1 MKKILLLSAA
11 VLSIIAVASC
21 AKEETGPESFRTII
35 NASLAST
42 KTALGDKEGASWP
55 NYWKTGDKISVN
67 GVASEAL
74 AAEYDGK
81 ASASFSFESLVET
94 PYCAVYPA
102 SALESYSDGS
112 ATVILPAVQEY
123 VAGSYDP
130 SAFIMGGK
138 STEASSVVL
147 SPCVSIVHISL
158 SGTESISKVKLTGP
172 AGSVL
177 SGTFTTN
184 FSTYTPQ
191 QSVSNEVEMVPENPV
206 ALPAEFFI
214 CVPAGLSGSLKV
226 EAFDNEG
233 GSMTKNAT
241 VKSPLAAGQMYS
253 PSTIPYTASYDIA
266 ISAECITSSTAVICW
281 DNSPAAAYTI
291 GVYSDAACSAL
302 VDSYAVEAGSSCW
315 ADKSPRF
322 CISGLAANTT
332 YYVKVTNAT
341 RSVDSNILSVKTS
354 EFEIVQV
361 SSTPADEGDVIL
373 AEDFSELRWD
383 CDMIGNGAGWFP
395 TSEAQTSFGTV
406 EVGSWQAAATSNE
419 KQLSSQTNALVYSR
433 LMNWAQGAYKNMYI
447 HPGYLK
453 LVGSKNVTHLVTPA
467 LNNIPDGLTATL
479 KVEVTASRYYSE
491 SNGAFATDKAIV
503 AVQTGNEIGEL
514 IADATNKLDLS
525 SNIASFSL
533 KDEVAWNT
541 YTVTVSN
548 VVKGNRLAF
557 GADKSVSGNDARMNI
572 SDIKVTVVEL
582 LAPGELSL
590 SLKEVSSSTASF
602 TWTHVG
608 SDAAY
613 DISKAYLAAIYSDS
627 DCLNLVASYEI
638 PAESGCWDNKQPS
651 FVFSGLAP
659 STNYW
664 VKVTDTTEDVDS
676 EVVSCTTSAFTVVD
690 ATTVSN
696 AGVGDVILAEDFS
709 EIGWG
714 SEELTTSAGFYPT
727 SKRLYVPSGAYTTDD
742 GAFSKYNGQTGRVY
756 GDTKVESDKRLFNWG
771 FFGNSNVFAY
781 AGYVRVGAATS
792 GTNTHIVSP
801 ALSGIPAG
809 KKATIDVTVT
819 SGQYANNANDVAVFV
834 EKASDM
840 SLILA
845 PDQKDNSNFSGRGGK
860 YDGATLSKGYALNA
874 KTRAWTTSTVRIPN
888 VTNDTRLLF
897 GSYENIDTK
906 NRFFLNDV
914 VVRIVELKDP
924 GTVDIEVDIQD
935 FNTFKA
941 FLEACE
947 PGKAVKGNVVA
958 DITLTS
964 EQLAEIDALY
974 PVADFDGILNGND
987 HTITGLT
994 KPLFNDF
1001 RGTAS
1006 NLTLNSTLNIT
1017 DAQDKVGIF
1026 AKSAIDATL
1035 TGCVS
1040 TGSITHASLTSV
1052 DGDLII
1058 GGLIGSISGSTL
1070 TACHNLANVTNT
1082 TTATEHVRMGGLI
1095 GVADGANTLT
1105 GTSAEYNYNK
1115 SVILENS
1122 ASTSVAVGGIC
1133 GYTFG
1138 APSDFAYAQNQ
1149 IPDGDDVDDIVI
1161 QDNTRDKVYVGGII
1175 GMSATTSSFDYASNV
1190 DADVVFQDLTMSATG
1205 QVFAGGIIGGW
1216 SASGD
1221 QIITG
1226 CSNSGYIYTKKH
1238 ADSDN
1243 YYDDISVGD
1252 TPTPLWSC
1260 FGGIAGMGSGTSEGL
1275 NGGVATISGKT
1286 FKNCSMSGRI
1296 QIYCKVRCCIGG
1308 VIAYTEN
1315 DPVGCVCTN
1324 NIRLYKKGGIGT
1336 TGSGSS
1342 QNYHRQI
1349 VGGVVGYFNGSSATN
1364 LKYDGTILTQSSSP
1378 YAYTSGIIGYL
1389 NTSAIELNNCRIGGS
1404 TRAAGT
1410 GGGRSAV
1417 MCHNNT
1423 NKVSVTFTNCL
1434 IKKGTIS
1441 YATGSKVTFNADSDI
1456 TAAQCMGASDTNY
1469 TIVGDVLPTV
1479 ASSI

>member
-1 MKKILLLSAA
+1 MIKMYCLMKKILLLSAA
-11 VLSIIAVASC
+11 VLSIIAAASC

-67 GVASEAL
+67 GVSSEAL
-74 AAEYDGK
+74 ASEFDGK

-206 ALPAEFFI
+206 ALPADFFI
-214 CVPAGLSGSLKV
+214 CVPSGLSGSLTV

-332 YYVKVTNAT
+332 YYVKVTNTA
-341 RSVDSNILSVKTS
+341 RSVDSNVLPVKT
-354 EFEIVQV
+354 EAFEIVQV

-406 EVGSWQAAATSNE
+406 EVGSWQAAATANE

-433 LMNWAQGAYKNMYI
+433 LMNWAQGANKNMYI

-491 SNGAFATDKAIV
+491 SNGTFATDKAIV

-602 TWTHVG
+602 TWTHIG

-714 SEELTTSAGFYPT
+714 AEELTTSAGFYPT
-727 SKRLYVPSGAYTTDD
+727 SKRLDAPSGAYTTDD
-742 GAFSKYNGQTGRVY
+742 GAFSKYNGQAGRVY
-756 GDTKVESDKRLFNWG
+756 GDTKVESGKRLYNWG

-781 AGYVRVGAATS
+781 AGYVRVGAASS
-792 GTNTHIVSP
+792 GANTHIVSP

-819 SGQYANNANDVAVFV
+819 AGQYATNANDVAVFV

-840 SLILA
+840 SLVLA
-845 PDQKDNSNFSGRGGK
+845 PDEKDNSDFSSKGGK
-860 YDGATLSKGYALNA
+860 YLGASLSKTSAYPLNA
-874 KTRAWTTSTVRIPN
+874 TTRAWTTSTVRIPN

-914 VVRIVELKDP
+914 VVKIVELKDQDA
-924 GTVDIEVDIQD
+924 VDIEVNIQD
-935 FNTFKA
+935 FESFKA
-941 FLEACE
+941 FLTAWE
-947 PGKAVKGNVVA
+947 PGKAVRGNVVA

-1006 NLTLNSTLNIT
+1006 KLTLNSTLNIT
-1017 DAQDKVGIF
+1017 DAQDIVGIF
-1026 AKSAIDATL
+1026 AKSASNATL
-1035 TGCVS
+1035 SECVS
-1040 TGSITHASLTSV
+1040 KGSITHASSTSV
-1052 DGDLII
+1052 DGELII
-1058 GGLIGSISGSTL
+1058 GGLIGSISESTL
-1070 TACHNLANVTNT
+1070 ITCQNQASISNT
-1082 TTATEHVRMGGLI
+1082 TTATEYVRMGGLV
-1095 GVADGANTLT
+1095 GFADGANTLS
-1105 GTSAEYNYNK
+1105 GDADNYN
-1115 SVILENS
+1115 SNAGTLLENS
-1122 ASTSVAVGGIC
+1122 ESSYIAVGGIC
-1133 GYTFG
+1133 ALANDSST
-1138 APSDFAYAQNQ
+1138 SLDYARNLE
-1149 IPDGDDVDDIVI
+1149 DGDITI
-1161 QDNTRDKVYVGGII
+1161 SGGTRYYTYVGGVLACNS
-1175 GMSATTSSFDYASNV
+1175 SAPSFSYTKNAGDITFSE
-1190 DADVVFQDLTMSATG
+1190 LTVSQA
-1205 QVFAGGIIGGW
+1205 VYAGGIHGGFLANG
-1216 SASGD
+1216 SHT
-1221 QIITG
+1221 ITG
-1226 CSNSGYIYTKKH
+1226 CENTGDINCPNLGGNGGNMAASAK
-1238 ADSDN
+1238 
-1243 YYDDISVGD
+1243 ISVVTYIGGISAVAGD
-1252 TPTPLWSC
+1252 GAARTSKVFNNCVNRGNITVYNQLWTRLGGC
-1260 FGGIAGMGSGTSEGL
+1260 FGYGNKNPSGCENHGKIVYYLKDVKTHKQ
-1275 NGGVATISGKT
+1275 NGA
-1286 FKNCSMSGRI
+1286 
-1296 QIYCKVRCCIGG
+1296 IGG
-1308 VIAYTEN
+1308 VIGYINIASVSNLTNTGGVQSTGSSPNCYT
-1315 DPVGCVCTN
+1315 
-1324 NIRLYKKGGIGT
+1324 GGIVGQEGGNMDT
-1336 TGSGSS
+1336 MTDCYVGKSGVNIVGAGSGSFGDTGAGLFVAS
-1342 QNYHRQI
+1342 KTAKAWTFTGCKVINGTKCQGTVITDENMADA
-1349 VGGVVGYFNGSSATN
+1349 VVGRKHATSITDPPT
-1364 LKYDGTILTQSSSP
+1364 L
-1378 YAYTSGIIGYL
+1378 
-1389 NTSAIELNNCRIGGS
+1389 
-1404 TRAAGT
+1404 
-1410 GGGRSAV
+1410 V
-1417 MCHNNT
+1417 
-1423 NKVSVTFTNCL
+1423 
-1434 IKKGTIS
+1434 
-1441 YATGSKVTFNADSDI
+1441 DSF
-1456 TAAQCMGASDTNY
+1456 
-1469 TIVGDVLPTV
+1469 
-1479 ASSI
+1479 